1 MRRYPTLY
9 SLRTKLVAPYAILT
23 LIIAMLGVYV
33 ITRLVTSSYEE
44 RFSNQMVE
52 ANIVAADGIVRLE
65 RKQLSVAR
73 LLANM
78 QGIPTAIEQQDQDLL
93 IPLFHGVAL
102 NDEIETIGA
111 LDRSGRALLVLSH
124 DLETRRS
131 KHSRGMISPKLNRW
145 PWS

>member
-1 MRRYPTLY
+1 MRLDALTRRYPMLY

-33 ITRLVTSSYEE
+33 ITRLVTSSFEE

-52 ANIVAADGIVRLE
+52 ANVVAADGIVRLE

-78 QGIPTAIEQQDQDLL
+78 QGIPTAIEMQDRDLL
-93 IPLFHGVAL
+93 IPLFTGVAL

-111 LDRSGRALLVLSH
+111 LDRSGRALLAH
-124 DLETRRS
+124 
-131 KHSRGMISPKLNRW
+131 
-145 PWS
+145 